1 MFYIPDKSSNDHYHL
16 EHQIHMF
23 TSNIASDEQTFTP
36 IEKCLN
42 EFLRIFSFVK
52 FIDTHSG
59 DS

>member
-1 MFYIPDKSSNDHYHL
+1 MFYIPDKSSNDHYHRG
-16 EHQIHMF
+16 HQIHMF
-23 TSNIASDEQTFTP
+23 TSNIASGEQTFTP

-52 FIDTHSG
+52 FTDTHSG